1 MEWRGGDHM
10 IISVD
15 AEKAFE
21 KIQCFFHDKNI
32 QQMKNRKKKNF
43 LNFIKG
49 ICEKS
54 TVDIIFNA

>member
-32 QQMKNRKKKNF
+32 QQMKNRKKKTS
-43 LNFIKG
+43 
-49 ICEKS
+49 S
-54 TVDIIFNA
+54 TS